1 MADTTLPMPK
11 SEEGEFE
18 LILGNKQLLSV
29 FFIVVILLGVFF
41 TMGYI
46 VGRNS
51 GPVDTGSRRVEPADM
66 NSSSGGKSSMPQ
78 VATHAAAPV
87 TEGKPLEVMP
97 SPTVVTPAVASK
109 EAAPTPAAAVIPTP
123 APGAV
128 NVTSKAVQAE
138 TPKGAAKAVE
148 VAPVSPSV
156 MVPQPGTTFIQVRAM
171 SKDEAEVLATVLAR
185 KGMHTVVAPGPNE
198 RIFRVLVGPAKDAAD
213 LGRMKGDLEQAGF
226 KDAFVKK
233 Y

>member
-1 MADTTLPMPK
+1 MADSTLTMPK
-11 SEEGEFE
+11 NEEGEFE

-51 GPVDTGSRRVEPADM
+51 GPVDTGARQAPPTDV
-66 NSSSGGKSSMPQ
+66 NSSSGGKSAMPQ
-78 VATHAAAPV
+78 AQPAS
-87 TEGKPLEVMP
+87 KPLEVMP
-97 SPTVVTPAVASK
+97 SPTVTAPKEKTPETTTAVIPTTPAPAPVVSTPKPAAPVQETPKPVAKPLEVSPVTPAV
-109 EAAPTPAAAVIPTP
+109 T
-123 APGAV
+123 
-128 NVTSKAVQAE
+128 
-138 TPKGAAKAVE
+138 
-148 VAPVSPSV
+148 
-156 MVPQPGTTFIQVRAM
+156 VPQPGTSFIQVRAM

-198 RIFRVLVGPAKDAAD
+198 KIFRVLVGPAKDAAD

>member
-1 MADTTLPMPK
+1 MPK
-11 SEEGEFE
+11 NEEGEFE

-51 GPVDTGSRRVEPADM
+51 GPVDAASRQAPPTDV
-66 NSSSGGKSSMPQ
+66 NSSSGGKTSMPQ
-78 VATHAAAPV
+78 AQPAS
-87 TEGKPLEVMP
+87 KPLEVMP
-97 SPTVVTPAVASK
+97 SPTVTAPKEKTPEPTTAVIPTTPPPAPVVTTPKPAAPVQETPKPAAKPLEVSSVTPAV
-109 EAAPTPAAAVIPTP
+109 T
-123 APGAV
+123 
-128 NVTSKAVQAE
+128 
-138 TPKGAAKAVE
+138 
-148 VAPVSPSV
+148 
-156 MVPQPGTTFIQVRAM
+156 VPQPGTTFIQVRAM
-171 SKDEAEVLATVLAR
+171 SKDEADVLATVLAR

-198 RIFRVLVGPAKDAAD
+198 KIFRVLVGPAKDAAD